1 MGSTGTW
8 ERAWRRESSPR
19 PGRILLLSRRIMR
32 RSDWTPWRLMTRMA
46 KSTEQRTLDQIYLN
60 ENSIYLKWFY
70 KYYNFT
76 HFKIEKNKHS
86 FRKKKKKKKKTFFQ
100 KKKKKKKKKK

>member
-1 MGSTGTW
+1 MGTPRGPSSTGTLG
-8 ERAWRRESSPR
+8 RAWKRASSLK

-46 KSTEQRTLDQIYLN
+46 KSTEQRTLNQIYLN

-76 HFKIEKNKHS
+76 HFKIENKTL
-86 FRKKKKKKKKTFFQ
+86 FRKKKKKKKK
-100 KKKKKKKKKK
+100 KKS